1 MDKKLFI
8 GDAMAFLG
16 LPGELPKV
24 EMGMMPNLAHVTC
37 APPVGLCV
45 KHTGLLLRAIER
57 FKVELARSGGDQVV
71 IASKVTDLDED
82 DRMKVV
88 LGLQNM
94 PDDINHTAL
103 RQLRAM
109 GVRVLALA
117 YDKANR
123 YGSGCL
129 NLDVGLTEAGRGV
142 LRCMA
147 ELGFILDLSHAGHR
161 MAREALE
168 WIDRKNLD
176 MEVMASHCGCYALY
190 PHIFNLPDDVLHAIA
205 KRRGVVGIAG
215 LTFILHQENNGIG
228 PFFDHLEHAV
238 EVCGKNNVV
247 IGSAAPYGKYMMKEE
262 QTAFVKMNA
271 LLDPHGT
278 LSTRSPSHALISQ
291 GNLYKFAMLGEM
303 PVEDIF
309 GKNLLNFFRRSLP
322 VD

>member
-1 MDKKLFI
+1 MDKKPFI

-37 APPVGLCV
+37 APPIGLCM
-45 KHTGLLLRAIER
+45 KHTGLLLRAVGR
-57 FKVELARSGGDQVV
+57 YRAELMRSGGDQVM

-94 PDDINHTAL
+94 PDDTNFTML
-103 RQLRAM
+103 RQLRRA

-176 MEVMASHCGCYALY
+176 MEVMASHCGCYARY
-190 PHIFNLPDDVLHAIA
+190 PHIFNLPDDILRAIA
-205 KRRGVVGIAG
+205 ERRGVVGIAN
-215 LTFILHQENNGIG
+215 LTFILHQEHDGIG

-238 EVCGKNNVV
+238 EVCGIDNVV
-247 IGSAAPYGKYMMKEE
+247 IGSAAPYGKQGMIEE
-262 QTAFVKMNA
+262 QAAFVKMNT

-278 LSTRSPSHALISQ
+278 LSARSPSYALISQ
-291 GNLYKFAMLGEM
+291 DDFDNFAMLVGM
-303 PVEDIF
+303 PVENIL
-309 GKNLLNFFRRSLP
+309 GKNLLNFFRRSFP